1 MKSLKDYANEH
12 RISYEA
18 VRKQVV
24 RYEKELEGHITKQ
37 GKKQFLDDYAV
48 NFLDERRNNNVVTVL
63 SEDIQNESAKAAE
76 YQKKYEQA
84 LERIIQLEEENKK
97 GIEAAAKL
105 QLIEANHEELK
116 AEREEL
122 TTKVA
127 QLETEKAQLQKEN
140 ASFVK
145 TIFGL
150 YKKTN

>member
-63 SEDIQNESAKAAE
+63 SEDIQTESAKAAE
-76 YQKKYEQA
+76 YQKKYEKA

-97 GIEAAAKL
+97 GIEAVAKL

-122 TTKVA
+122 TTKVV
-127 QLETEKAQLQKEN
+127 QLEKDKEYLEKEA
-140 ASFVK
+140 ASYKK

-150 YKKTN
+150 YKKV

>member
-63 SEDIQNESAKAAE
+63 SEDIQTESAKAAE

-97 GIEAAAKL
+97 GIAAVAKL
-105 QLIEANHEELK
+105 QLIEADHADLK
-116 AEREEL
+116 TEKEEL
-122 TTKVA
+122 TTKVV
-127 QLETEKAQLQKEN
+127 QLEKDKEYFEKE
-140 ASFVK
+140 ASSYKK

-150 YKKTN
+150 YKRV